1 MKILLWDSLSKLLT
15 ERHMSISALSRKEPR
30 LNIGTLVKIK
40 SGHTKQ
46 PSYRTVQLIADTLG
60 VSMDVFRDP
69 NL

>member
-1 MKILLWDSLSKLLT
+1 MIWPQLNQLLLDRNMSL
-15 ERHMSISALSRKEPR
+15 SALSRKEPR
-30 LNIGTLVKIK
+30 LNIGTLVHIK
-40 SGHTKQ
+40 SGLTKQ

>member
-1 MKILLWDSLSKLLT
+1 
-15 ERHMSISALSRKEPR
+15 MSISALSRKEPR